1 MAQAKIK
8 SPQPY
13 TRAKSRSTIDWSRYA
28 PAGFY
33 DEIIAATGKAR
44 PASRSLVEFIGKQ
57 TIKHLVS
64 RQQAADLAIQE
75 MGVSFT
81 VYSEGQNIDR
91 SWPMDIIPRV
101 IPLQEWRVL
110 EQGLIQRV
118 TALNMFINDLYNK
131 QQILK
136 DKVVPRDIIDSSP

>member
-1 MAQAKIK
+1 MAEAKIK

-13 TRAKSRSTIDWSRYA
+13 TRARVRSTIDWTKYD
-28 PAGFY
+28 PGEFY
-33 DEIIAATGKAR
+33 DEIISAPGRAR
-44 PASRSLVEFIGKQ
+44 PATRSLVAFMRKQ

-75 MGVSFT
+75 MGITFT

-91 SWPMDIIPRV
+91 SWPLDIIPRI

-110 EQGLIQRV
+110 EQGLIQRL
-118 TALNMFINDLYNK
+118 TALNMFIDDLYNEQK
-131 QQILK
+131 VLK
-136 DKVVPRDIIDSSP
+136 DKIIQMI